1 MVKIDGM
8 AKDVLENSEWTAI
21 ATSGSEGAHVV
32 GTWNEYITALG
43 IQEDQLLIPVGH
55 MRKTEENLKSDDR
68 VELLC
73 GTRKVNGE
81 HGPGKGL
88 SIKGTGRMESEG
100 KNFQAVQARFPWAR
114 AGLVVTVEKIEG
126 QL

>member
-1 MVKIDGM
+1 MKIEGI

-21 ATSGSEGAHVV
+21 ATSGPQGAHVV
-32 GTWNEYITALG
+32 GTWNEYIIALSV
-43 IQEDQLLIPVGH
+43 QEDRLLIPVGL
-55 MRKTEENLKSDDR
+55 MRQTEENLKYDNGI
-68 VELLC
+68 ELLC

-100 KNFQAVQARFPWAR
+100 EKFESARARFPWAR
-114 AGLVVTVEKIEG
+114 AVLVVDVGTIKT